1 MRGRGL
7 HPADYRCLPVP
18 RRLREG
24 LGKDDAVTE
33 HFTPHIIFGLDPM
46 WFATVLLCV
55 TYAVIIWDRVNRA
68 IIALVAA
75 GIAVLAGALD
85 QAEALKG
92 IDWNTIG
99 TLTGLMI
106 ITSIAQR
113 SGVFQYAAIR
123 SAQLARAHPA
133 ALLLLI
139 QLVTFFVSAVL
150 NNVSTVLLMA
160 PVTLAVT
167 RELQIAPFPFLIAEV
182 LASNIGGT
190 ATLVGDPPNIMIGSQ
205 AGLSFNSFLFHLA
218 PIVVVVQAVQAL
230 MLHLIWGRA
239 THATVENRLRVMT
252 LDARAA
258 IVDLPLLLQ
267 STAVLAVVIVAL
279 VFEDRL
285 QLEPATIAM
294 GGAAVLMLLDN
305 WEHRGAKQTVNVTRT
320 LTEVEWITIFF
331 FVGLFIVVH
340 AVEVS
345 GLLQLL
351 AGKLVAVTGNNLALG
366 GVIILWLSAFLAA
379 LIDNIPFVAVMIP
392 VIKAMAPAFG
402 GPAHIAPLWW
412 CLSLGACLGGNGT
425 LIGATANLTVAGI
438 AERNGIAFGFVRYTL
453 YALPMMIVSILICQL
468 YVWLRYF

>member
-1 MRGRGL
+1 
-7 HPADYRCLPVP
+7 
-18 RRLREG
+18 
-24 LGKDDAVTE
+24 
-33 HFTPHIIFGLDPM
+33 
-46 WFATVLLCV
+46 
-55 TYAVIIWDRVNRA
+55 
-68 IIALVAA
+68 
-75 GIAVLAGALD
+75 
-85 QAEALKG
+85 
-92 IDWNTIG
+92 
-99 TLTGLMI
+99 
-106 ITSIAQR
+106 
-113 SGVFQYAAIR
+113 
-123 SAQLARAHPA
+123 
-133 ALLLLI
+133 
-139 QLVTFFVSAVL
+139 
-150 NNVSTVLLMA
+150 MA

-267 STAVLAVVIVAL
+267 SMAVLAVVIVAL

-468 YVWLRYF
+468 YVWLRYFYASRGANSEFLCHTSRTRRRAGLRPHDREPFPPCLPRTKRGTHPLTTPLMIRALGCKEALPWRVGVEANSRSGRRPCLPAC

>member
-1 MRGRGL
+1 
-7 HPADYRCLPVP
+7 
-18 RRLREG
+18 
-24 LGKDDAVTE
+24 
-33 HFTPHIIFGLDPM
+33 
-46 WFATVLLCV
+46 
-55 TYAVIIWDRVNRA
+55 
-68 IIALVAA
+68 
-75 GIAVLAGALD
+75 
-85 QAEALKG
+85 
-92 IDWNTIG
+92 
-99 TLTGLMI
+99 
-106 ITSIAQR
+106 
-113 SGVFQYAAIR
+113 
-123 SAQLARAHPA
+123 
-133 ALLLLI
+133 
-139 QLVTFFVSAVL
+139 
-150 NNVSTVLLMA
+150 
-160 PVTLAVT
+160 
-167 RELQIAPFPFLIAEV
+167 
-182 LASNIGGT
+182 
-190 ATLVGDPPNIMIGSQ
+190 
-205 AGLSFNSFLFHLA
+205 
-218 PIVVVVQAVQAL
+218 

-267 STAVLAVVIVAL
+267 SMAVLAVVIVAL
-279 VFEDRL
+279 AFEDRL

-345 GLLQLL
+345 GLLQLV
-351 AGKLVAVTGNNLALG
+351 AGKLVAATGNNLALG

-379 LIDNIPFVAVMIP
+379 IIDNIPFVAVMIP

-453 YALPMMIVSILICQL
+453 YALPMMVVSILICQL

>member
-1 MRGRGL
+1 MT
-7 HPADYRCLPVP
+7 D
-18 RRLREG
+18 
-24 LGKDDAVTE
+24 
-33 HFTPHIIFGLDPM
+33 HFTPHIIFGLDPI

-113 SGVFQYAAIR
+113 SGVFQYAAVR

-133 ALLLLI
+133 ALLLLV
-139 QLVTFFVSAVL
+139 QLVTFFLSAVL
-150 NNVSTVLLMA
+150 NNVSTVLLIA

-190 ATLVGDPPNIMIGSQ
+190 ATLIGDPPNIMIGSQ

-218 PIVVVVQAVQAL
+218 PIVVVVQAAQAL

-258 IVDLPLLLQ
+258 IVDLPLLIQ
-267 STAVLAVVIVAL
+267 SMAVLAVVIVAL

-305 WEHRGAKQTVNVTRT
+305 WEHRSAKQTVNVART

-351 AGKLVAVTGNNLALG
+351 QGELVRWPDHRDAAPVALRDLVHCQDG
-366 GVIILWLSAFLAA
+366 QRSIQS
-379 LIDNIPFVAVMIP
+379 P
-392 VIKAMAPAFG
+392 
-402 GPAHIAPLWW
+402 
-412 CLSLGACLGGNGT
+412 CLSHRPVKCEL
-425 LIGATANLTVAGI
+425 
-438 AERNGIAFGFVRYTL
+438 RVR
-453 YALPMMIVSILICQL
+453 
-468 YVWLRYF
+468 

>member
-1 MRGRGL
+1 MT
-7 HPADYRCLPVP
+7 D
-18 RRLREG
+18 
-24 LGKDDAVTE
+24 
-33 HFTPHIIFGLDPM
+33 HFTPQVIFGLDPM
-46 WFATVLLCV
+46 WFTTVVLCV
-55 TYAVIIWDRVNRA
+55 TYAIIVWDRVDRA

-75 GIAVLAGALD
+75 GIIVLSGALD

-99 TLTGLMI
+99 TLAGLMI

-123 SAQLARAHPA
+123 SAQVARAHPA
-133 ALLLLI
+133 ALLLLV
-139 QLVTFFVSAVL
+139 QLVTFFVSAIL
-150 NNVSTVLLMA
+150 NNVSTVLLVA
-160 PVTLAVT
+160 PVTLAIT
-167 RELQIAPFPFLIAEV
+167 RELQIAPFPFLFAEV

-190 ATLVGDPPNIMIGSQ
+190 ATLIGDPPNIMIGSQ
-205 AGLSFNSFLFHLA
+205 AGLSFNSFLIQLA
-218 PIVVVVQAVQAL
+218 PIVVAIQAVQAL

-252 LDARAA
+252 MDARAV

-267 STAVLAVVIVAL
+267 SIAVLFVVIVGL
-279 VFEDRL
+279 IFEDQL
-285 QLEPATIAM
+285 HLEPATISM

-305 WEHRGAKQTVNVTRT
+305 WEHPREKQTDNVTRT
-320 LTEVEWITIFF
+320 LTDVEWVTIFF

-351 AGKLVAVTGNNLALG
+351 AAKLAAVTGNNIALG
-366 GVIILWLSAFLAA
+366 GVIILWMSALLAA
-379 LIDNIPFVAVMIP
+379 IVDNIPFVAVMIP
-392 VIKAMAPAFG
+392 VIKSMAPAYG
-402 GPAHIAPLWW
+402 GAEHIAPLWW

-425 LIGATANLTVAGI
+425 LIGATANLTVAGV
-438 AERNGIAFGFVRYTL
+438 AERNGIAFGFVKYTL

>member
-1 MRGRGL
+1 
-7 HPADYRCLPVP
+7 
-18 RRLREG
+18 
-24 LGKDDAVTE
+24 VTG

-46 WFATVLLCV
+46 WFAAVLLGV

-75 GIAVLAGALD
+75 GVAVLSGALD
-85 QAEALKG
+85 QAEALNG

-113 SGVFQYAAIR
+113 SGVFQYAAVR

-133 ALLLLI
+133 VLLI
-139 QLVTFFVSAVL
+139 LVQLVTFCLSAIL
-150 NNVSTVLLMA
+150 NNVSTVLLVA

-182 LASNIGGT
+182 LAANIGGT
-190 ATLVGDPPNIMIGSQ
+190 ATLIGDPPNIMIGSQ
-205 AGLSFNSFLFHLA
+205 AGLSFNSFLINLA
-218 PIVVVVQAVQAL
+218 PIVVAVQATQAL

-239 THATVENRLRVMT
+239 AHATTENRLRVMT
-252 LDARAA
+252 MDAGAA

-267 STAVLAVVIVAL
+267 SVAVLGVVIVAL
-279 VFEDRL
+279 IFEDRL
-285 QLEPATIAM
+285 HLEPATISM

-345 GLLQLL
+345 GLLQLI
-351 AGKLVAVTGNNLALG
+351 AGKLSAVTGDNIALG
-366 GVIILWLSAFLAA
+366 GAVILWLSALLAA
-379 LIDNIPFVAVMIP
+379 IVDNIPFVAVMIP
-392 VIKAMAPAFG
+392 VIKAMAPAYG

-425 LIGATANLTVAGI
+425 LIGATANLTVAGV
-438 AERNGIAFGFVRYTL
+438 AERNGIAFGFVKYTL

>member
-1 MRGRGL
+1 MVD
-7 HPADYRCLPVP
+7 PSQ
-18 RRLREG
+18 
-24 LGKDDAVTE
+24 AVTD
-33 HFTPHIIFGLDPM
+33 HFTPHIIFGLDPI
-46 WFATVLLCV
+46 WFATILLCV

-133 ALLLLI
+133 ALLLLV

-190 ATLVGDPPNIMIGSQ
+190 ATLIGDPPNIMIGSQ
-205 AGLSFNSFLFHLA
+205 AGLSFNSFLVHLA
-218 PIVVVVQAVQAL
+218 PIVVVVQAAQAL

-239 THATVENRLRVMT
+239 SHATIENRLRVMT

-267 STAVLAVVIVAL
+267 SMAVLAVVIVAL

-285 QLEPATIAM
+285 RLEPATIAM

-305 WEHRGAKQTVNVTRT
+305 WEHRGDRQTVNVTRT

-351 AGKLVAVTGNNLALG
+351 AGKLAAVTGSNLALG

-379 LIDNIPFVAVMIP
+379 IIDNIPFVAVMIP
-392 VIKAMAPAFG
+392 VIKGMAPAFG

-453 YALPMMIVSILICQL
+453 YALPMMIVSIVICQL

>member
-1 MRGRGL
+1 MSR
-7 HPADYRCLPVP
+7 
-18 RRLREG
+18 
-24 LGKDDAVTE
+24 
-33 HFTPHIIFGLDPM
+33 
-46 WFATVLLCV
+46 TVLL
-55 TYAVIIWDRVNRA
+55 I
-68 IIALVAA
+68 
-75 GIAVLAGALD
+75 
-85 QAEALKG
+85 
-92 IDWNTIG
+92 
-99 TLTGLMI
+99 
-106 ITSIAQR
+106 
-113 SGVFQYAAIR
+113 
-123 SAQLARAHPA
+123 
-133 ALLLLI
+133 
-139 QLVTFFVSAVL
+139 
-150 NNVSTVLLMA
+150 A

-218 PIVVVVQAVQAL
+218 PIVVVVQAVQAM

-267 STAVLAVVIVAL
+267 SMAVLAVVIVAL

-379 LIDNIPFVAVMIP
+379 IIDNIPVRRGDDPGHQGHGAGLWRAGAYRAVVVVPVAWRLPRRQRHADRRHREPHRRRHRRAQRHRLRLCAIHALCAADDDRFDPHLSALRLAAVFLTASRGAKFRISLP
-392 VIKAMAPAFG
+392 YKQNQAPRRG
-402 GPAHIAPLWW
+402 
-412 CLSLGACLGGNGT
+412 S
-425 LIGATANLTVAGI
+425 AT
-438 AERNGIAFGFVRYTL
+438 
-453 YALPMMIVSILICQL
+453 
-468 YVWLRYF
+468 

>member
-1 MRGRGL
+1 MT
-7 HPADYRCLPVP
+7 D
-18 RRLREG
+18 
-24 LGKDDAVTE
+24 
-33 HFTPHIIFGLDPM
+33 HFTPHIIFGLDPI
-46 WFATVLLCV
+46 WFATGLLCV
-55 TYAVIIWDRVNRA
+55 TYAIIVWDRVNRA

-75 GIAVLAGALD
+75 GVAVLSGALD

-113 SGVFQYAAIR
+113 SGVFQYTAVR

-133 ALLLLI
+133 VLLVLV
-139 QLVTFFVSAVL
+139 QLVTFALSAIL
-150 NNVSTVLLMA
+150 NNVSTVLLVA

-190 ATLVGDPPNIMIGSQ
+190 ATLIGDPPNIMIGSQ
-205 AGLSFNSFLFHLA
+205 AGLSFNSFLIELA
-218 PIVVVVQAVQAL
+218 PIVLVVQAVQML
-230 MLHLIWGRA
+230 MLHLVWGRA
-239 THATVENRLRVMT
+239 SHATVENRLRVMT
-252 LDARAA
+252 MDARAA
-258 IVDLPLLLQ
+258 IVDRPLLIQ
-267 STAVLAVVIVAL
+267 SMAILFAVIAAL
-279 VFEDRL
+279 IFEDRL
-285 QLEPATIAM
+285 HLEPATIAM
-294 GGAAVLMLLDN
+294 GGAAALMLIDN
-305 WEHRGAKQTVNVTRT
+305 WEHHRTKQTDNVMRT

-345 GLLQLL
+345 GLLQIL
-351 AGKLVAVTGNNLALG
+351 AGKLVAATGDNIALG
-366 GVIILWLSAFLAA
+366 GAMILWLSAVLAA
-379 LIDNIPFVAVMIP
+379 IIDNIPFVAVMIP
-392 VIKAMAPAFG
+392 VIKGMAPAFG
-402 GPAHIAPLWW
+402 GEAHSAPLWW

-425 LIGATANLTVAGI
+425 LIGATANLTVAGV

-453 YALPMMIVSILICQL
+453 YALPMTLVSILICQL